1 MRPTESAL
9 FIAGE
14 PGRGM
19 QHRTFLEYR
28 RYRYLKI
35 ALLLVIASIV
45 AYSIHSSPVGRYGG
59 SPVGYVLGSIGAPL
73 IMALIGLGRP
83 KTRHRGH
90 VGGLRGSVAAQACF
104 CHRLIL

>member
-59 SPVGYVLGSIGAPL
+59 SPVGYVLGSIGA
-73 IMALIGLGRP
+73 ALI
-83 KTRHRGH
+83 
-90 VGGLRGSVAAQACF
+90 VGLRWLGGQKPPYPAHGGGQRGLVLAAVF
-104 CHRLIL
+104 LGTR